1 MLQFTC
7 TNLDGSQKEGV
18 TFKFASERGGSQKRG
33 GGGWWWGVLPQ
44 KTGGSKPG
52 GNYDYKAWS
61 YKKKSTKRLKH
72 T

>member
-33 GGGWWWGVLPQ
+33 GGGGGGGCSLRKQGVPNLEETMTTRHGVTRKKAQ
-44 KTGGSKPG
+44 K
-52 GNYDYKAWS
+52 D
-61 YKKKSTKRLKH
+61 
-72 T
+72 